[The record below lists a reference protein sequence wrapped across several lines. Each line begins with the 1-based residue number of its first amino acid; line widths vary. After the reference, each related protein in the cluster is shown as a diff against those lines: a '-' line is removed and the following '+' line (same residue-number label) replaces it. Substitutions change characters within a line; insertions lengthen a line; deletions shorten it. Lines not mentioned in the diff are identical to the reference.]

1 VDIVQERETVIMMN
15 KQEAY
20 GQLYQAGFSGTEIYW
35 LLQLREQYVAEQAKR
50 QESLILR
57 RLEFVRWLVQTG
69 RLTEQTVR
77 EREADE
83 EIDVRAT

>member
-1 VDIVQERETVIMMN
+1 MMN

-57 RLEFVRWLVQTG
+57 RLEFVRW
-69 RLTEQTVR
+69 
-77 EREADE
+77 
-83 EIDVRAT
+83 